1 MTVIVKPTTV
11 NEQEYGHMEAEVVAV
26 DDYVATATG
35 MRGILGDDAL
45 VQAFTQ
51 NGPVVGVTC
60 RLRTDETT
68 ASGYWW
74 SSRKGADLIVPEGT
88 MVTVDIVTEEKTP
101 ITMLIPYIKEKL
113 SMAVEPGAGSKE
125 GQ

>member
-1 MTVIVKPTTV
+1 M
-11 NEQEYGHMEAEVVAV
+11 QAEVVTV
-26 DDYVATATG
+26 DDYVTPASSIRA
-35 MRGILGDDAL
+35 MLGDDTLA
-45 VQAFTQ
+45 QAFAQ
-51 NGPVVGVTC
+51 NGPVVAVTC

-74 SSRKGADLIVPEGT
+74 SSKKGADLIVPEGT
-88 MVTVDIVTEEKTP
+88 MVTADIVTEEKAP

-113 SMAVEPGAGSKE
+113 TMAVEPGAGNKE